1 MPTKWNECELISSK
15 ELTPQT
21 RLFTF
26 KLLGDEVFSF
36 KAGQFITFDLPVH
49 EKRLYRWKSYS
60 LANAPD
66 NTNHFELC
74 IVKNEGGLG
83 TTYLFDQI
91 IIGDKLKFKGPEGS
105 FILPENRPETICFI
119 CTGTG
124 IAPFRSMLWD
134 ICQQPVKASAIRV
147 IFGTRKMENVL
158 FLDEWRE
165 LVKLLPDFQVH
176 IALSRDEELPLIK
189 EKNIFFYKG
198 YVHQIYQ
205 HQKLFD
211 AKEPIF
217 YLCGWRNMIDE
228 AQKNLLNLG
237 FPSSHIQTEL
247 YG

>member
-1 MPTKWNECELISSK
+1 MPTKWNECVLVSTKNIA
-15 ELTPQT
+15 PQT
-21 RLFTF
+21 KLFTF
-26 KLLGDEVFSF
+26 KLIGEEKFLF

-60 LANAPD
+60 LASAPD

-91 IIGDKLKFKGPEGS
+91 IIGDKLKFKGPEGT
-105 FILPENRPETICFI
+105 FVLPENKPEALCFI

-134 ICQQPVKASAIRV
+134 IYQQASNSIPIRI
-147 IFGTRKMENVL
+147 IFGTRGLENVL

-165 LVKLLPDFQVH
+165 LNKLLPDFQVH
-176 IALSRDEELPLIK
+176 ITLSRDEKLPLIN
-189 EKNIFFYKG
+189 EENIYFYKG

-205 HQKLFD
+205 YQKLFT
-211 AKEPIF
+211 AKEPVF

-237 FPSSHIQTEL
+237 FPSAHIQTEL

>member
-1 MPTKWNECELISSK
+1 LVSSK

-21 RLFTF
+21 RLSTF
-26 KLLGDEVFSF
+26 KLLGDDVFSF

-66 NTNHFELC
+66 NTNRFELC

-91 IIGDKLKFKGPEGS
+91 IPGDKLTFKGPEGS
-105 FILPENRPETICFI
+105 FILPENKPETLCLI

-134 ICQQPVKASAIRV
+134 ICQQPLKATALRV

-158 FLDEWRE
+158 FLDELRE
-165 LVKLLPDFQVH
+165 LIKLLPNFQVH

-211 AKEPIF
+211 SKEPIF

>member
-1 MPTKWNECELISSK
+1 MPTKWNECELVSSK

-26 KLLGDEVFSF
+26 KLLGDDVFSF

-66 NTNHFELC
+66 NTNLFELC

-91 IIGDKLKFKGPEGS
+91 IPGYKLTFKGPEGS
-105 FILPENRPETICFI
+105 FILPENKPKALCFI

-134 ICQQPVKASAIRV
+134 ICQQPLKATALRV

-158 FLDEWRE
+158 FLDELRE
-165 LVKLLPDFQVH
+165 LIKLLPNFQVH

-211 AKEPIF
+211 SKEPIF

-228 AQKNLLNLG
+228 AQKNLLKLG

>member
-1 MPTKWNECELISSK
+1 LVSSK
-15 ELTPQT
+15 EIAPQT

-26 KLLGDEVFSF
+26 KLLGDDVFSF

-66 NTNHFELC
+66 NTNLFELC

-91 IIGDKLKFKGPEGS
+91 ISGDKLTFKGPEGS
-105 FILPENRPETICFI
+105 FILPENKPETLCFI

-134 ICQQPVKASAIRV
+134 ICQQPLKATALRV

-158 FLDEWRE
+158 FLDELRE
-165 LVKLLPDFQVH
+165 LIKLLPNFQVH

-211 AKEPIF
+211 SKEPIF

>member
-91 IIGDKLKFKGPEGS
+91 IIGDKLKF
-105 FILPENRPETICFI
+105 
-119 CTGTG
+119 
-124 IAPFRSMLWD
+124 
-134 ICQQPVKASAIRV
+134 
-147 IFGTRKMENVL
+147 
-158 FLDEWRE
+158 
-165 LVKLLPDFQVH
+165 
-176 IALSRDEELPLIK
+176 
-189 EKNIFFYKG
+189 
-198 YVHQIYQ
+198 
-205 HQKLFD
+205 
-211 AKEPIF
+211 
-217 YLCGWRNMIDE
+217 
-228 AQKNLLNLG
+228 
-237 FPSSHIQTEL
+237 
-247 YG
+247 

>member
-1 MPTKWNECELISSK
+1 
-15 ELTPQT
+15 
-21 RLFTF
+21 
-26 KLLGDEVFSF
+26 
-36 KAGQFITFDLPVH
+36 
-49 EKRLYRWKSYS
+49 
-60 LANAPD
+60 
-66 NTNHFELC
+66 
-74 IVKNEGGLG
+74 
-83 TTYLFDQI
+83 
-91 IIGDKLKFKGPEGS
+91 
-105 FILPENRPETICFI
+105 
-119 CTGTG
+119 
-124 IAPFRSMLWD
+124 MLWD
-134 ICQQPVKASAIRV
+134 ICQQPVKEAAIRV

-165 LVKLLPDFQVH
+165 LVKLLPDCQVH

>member
-1 MPTKWNECELISSK
+1 MPTKWNECALISSK

-26 KLLGDEVFSF
+26 EVLGDDVFSF

-60 LANAPD
+60 LANAPS
-66 NTNHFELC
+66 NTNRFELC

-91 IIGDKLKFKGPEGS
+91 IIGDILKFKGPEGS
-105 FILPENRPETICFI
+105 FILPENKPETLCFI

-134 ICQQPVKASAIRV
+134 ICQDPGKAPAIRV

-165 LVKLLPDFQVH
+165 LIKLLPDFQVH
-176 IALSRDEELPLIK
+176 ISLSRDEELPLLK
-189 EKNIFFYKG
+189 ENNIFFYKG

-211 AKEPIF
+211 AKDPIF

>member
-1 MPTKWNECELISSK
+1 MPTKWNECELVSSK
-15 ELTPQT
+15 EIAPQT

-26 KLLGDEVFSF
+26 KLLGDDVFSF

-66 NTNHFELC
+66 NTNRFELC

-91 IIGDKLKFKGPEGS
+91 IPGDKLTFKGPEGS
-105 FILPENRPETICFI
+105 FILPENKPETLCFI

-134 ICQQPVKASAIRV
+134 ICQQPLKAIALRV

-158 FLDEWRE
+158 FLDELQE
-165 LVKLLPDFQVH
+165 LMKLLPNFQVH

-211 AKEPIF
+211 SKEPIF
-217 YLCGWRNMIDE
+217 FLCGWRNMIDE